1 MHRIL
6 QQTWQHTWT
15 ALATSSSAT
24 PVPMSSII
32 QGVLQQQLCDVHVL
46 GHDRVEGCPGCK
58 PCLGTGQCLLCMSTH
73 WSGVPPCL
81 RPSGLSP
88 QGHHTE
94 CSVGSVP

>member
-1 MHRIL
+1 MHCTL

-32 QGVLQQQLCDVHVL
+32 WGVLQQWLCDVHAL
-46 GHDRVEGCPGCK
+46 SHDGVEGCLGHK
-58 PCLGTGQCLLCMSTH
+58 PCLGTGQCLLHVSTH
-73 WSGVPPCL
+73 QSRVPLCL

-94 CSVGSVP
+94 HSIGSVP